1 MFNQVTYTQE
11 TLHPL
16 VLSALR
22 FQVAVLMARFG
33 CQTDPLAPVPKVRFL
48 SFEEAVAEARAEGID
63 WSIDKLRQRYDA
75 IEGGYDA
82 KTNTLYFKEGQVI
95 SESLLVHELVHSWQK
110 KEVLIEAGKD
120 ISDPFRLDSSFEME
134 AYTLQYFWE
143 INGIETALRRAS
155 LLNRTPYQHLTW
167 FWESGHRQFIESLI
181 NKAA

>member
-33 CQTDPLAPVPKVRFL
+33 CQTDPLAPMPKIRFL
-48 SFEEAVAEARAEGID
+48 SFEEAVAEARSEGID
-63 WSIDKLRQRYDA
+63 WSIEKLRQRYDA
-75 IEGGYDA
+75 IEGGYCA

-95 SESLLVHELVHSWQK
+95 SESLLVHELVHSWQN

-120 ISDPFRLDSSFEME
+120 ITDPFRLDSNFEME

-143 INGIETALRRAS
+143 INGVEIALRRAS

-167 FWESGHRQFIESLI
+167 FWESGHRQFIESMI